1 MRDRETIQQLE
12 SIAEG
17 TSSSDRIGPPVPTRS
32 PESSVGNHR
41 PQIRAGRPGEKR
53 PRARS
58 NSSRR
63 VSLSVLVPVYNEQY
77 LVAES
82 LARLEVLK
90 KDQTLSRIEVIVVDD
105 GSVDGTRE
113 VLGAFGASR
122 GDSERFTW
130 KFLRHEKNSG
140 KGRAIRTA
148 LEHATCEI
156 SIIYDADLEYDP
168 ADISRIVRV
177 FSQHDADAVFGSRF
191 AGAEVRRILMYWHE
205 LANRFLTFLCN
216 LVSDLNLTDVWTCY
230 KAIRTPL
237 FKSIPLVSN
246 DFRLEPEITIK
257 LAKREARLFEVPISY
272 SGRTYAE
279 GKKIGWRDALRAL
292 YAVLRFGLSDH
303 IYVAD
308 EHGSQILARLARAPR
323 FNHWMADVI
332 RPFCGTRVL
341 EIGSGVGNLS
351 RELLPRAEYVASDV
365 NPLYLRKLES
375 LAADRPY
382 LKSSYCDVND
392 LDSFPPSVGGYDTVI
407 CLNVIEHVG
416 DDCKALMNI
425 KAVLSETGRAIVL
438 VPQGPWNFG
447 TLDEVLGHE
456 RRYTRQTLTDLAR
469 VCGLE
474 IKSLIE
480 FNRTGTI
487 AWFLNGRILRRRS
500 FGIGQI
506 WMLNL
511 ITPIVRRLDSLLPV
525 PPLSLIAVMGRANV
539 SRQIAATP
547 DDANEVAH
555 ELDHSSP

>member
-17 TSSSDRIGPPVPTRS
+17 TSRSDRIGPPVPTRS
-32 PESSVGNHR
+32 PESSIGNHR
-41 PQIRAGRPGEKR
+41 PQIRAGRSGEKR

-113 VLGAFGASR
+113 VLGAFA
-122 GDSERFTW
+122 
-130 KFLRHEKNSG
+130 
-140 KGRAIRTA
+140 
-148 LEHATCEI
+148 
-156 SIIYDADLEYDP
+156 
-168 ADISRIVRV
+168 
-177 FSQHDADAVFGSRF
+177 
-191 AGAEVRRILMYWHE
+191 
-205 LANRFLTFLCN
+205 FLCN
-216 LVSDLNLTDVWTCY
+216 LVSNLNLTDVWTCY

-341 EIGSGVGNLS
+341 EVGSGVGNLS

-365 NPLYLRKLES
+365 NPLYLRKLEN

-447 TLDEVLGHE
+447 TLDEVLGHQ

-474 IKSLIE
+474 IKNLIE

-487 AWFLNGRILRRRS
+487 AWFLNGRILKRRS

-539 SRQIAATP
+539 SRQIAAAP
-547 DDANEVAH
+547 DDANEDTRTRA
-555 ELDHSSP
+555 